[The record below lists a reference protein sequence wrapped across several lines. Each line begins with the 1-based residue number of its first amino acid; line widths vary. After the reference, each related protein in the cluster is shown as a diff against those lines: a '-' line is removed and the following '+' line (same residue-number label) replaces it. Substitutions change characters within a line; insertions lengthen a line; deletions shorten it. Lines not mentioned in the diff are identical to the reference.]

1 MRLGANY
8 NVPFE
13 SEEQY
18 DEIIRDLGAEAL
30 TCPLLPDASPSDV
43 ARYKAWLTSTGLPLA
58 EVGVWVNVL
67 DGDEAKRHANIV
79 LCQKALA
86 MAEELGSRCCVNIA
100 GSSGDVWDGYDVRN
114 FTPETHDMVV
124 QSVREIIDAV
134 KPTRTCYSLEP
145 MPWML
150 PSSPEEYLQLMKDV
164 DRKAFGV
171 HLDLSNMI
179 NSLER
184 YRDNRAFID
193 RCFDLLGPQ
202 IRSIHLKDVHLQSG
216 LPCMLHEMQ
225 PGLGELDLKHMLRRI
240 DPLDPDMPV
249 LVEHRETY
257 AEYKEA
263 IDRAR
268 ALRDSMS
275 I

>member
-30 TCPLLPDASPSDV
+30 TCPLLPDTSPSDV

-100 GSSGDVWDGYDVRN
+100 GSRGDVWDGYDVRN
-114 FTPETHDMVV
+114 FTP
-124 QSVREIIDAV
+124 RDARHGRAEC
-134 KPTRTCYSLEP
+134 PERSLTLSSRHAPATR
-145 MPWML
+145 
-150 PSSPEEYLQLMKDV
+150 
-164 DRKAFGV
+164 
-171 HLDLSNMI
+171 LS
-179 NSLER
+179 
-184 YRDNRAFID
+184 
-193 RCFDLLGPQ
+193 RCRGCFPAAPRN
-202 IRSIHLKDVHLQSG
+202 ICS
-216 LPCMLHEMQ
+216 
-225 PGLGELDLKHMLRRI
+225 
-240 DPLDPDMPV
+240 
-249 LVEHRETY
+249 
-257 AEYKEA
+257 
-263 IDRAR
+263 
-268 ALRDSMS
+268 
-275 I
+275 